1 MSTWKTS
8 IPFSPTLKFKITS
21 LKHVPLPNWTLVI
34 EALKHITISGLSNGQ
49 TFTAT
54 FVSQSQIYLIRRLIQ
69 DTLINLTEK
78 FLIYLINR
86 LGKLLNVITWIVFS
100 RFTK

>member
-21 LKHVPLPNWTLVI
+21 LKHVPLSNWTLAI
-34 EALKHITISGLSNGQ
+34 EALKYITISGLSNGQ

-54 FVSQSQIYLIRRLIQ
+54 FVSQSQIYLTIQ